1 MLALPIR
8 RQQLKFLKD
17 REPWQVLQCELL
29 AVIVPEHE
37 VAEVGLHQ
45 PRAVLRLDVVHQREN
60 ALAF

>member
-1 MLALPIR
+1 MASYSV
-8 RQQLKFLKD
+8 F
-17 REPWQVLQCELL
+17 L

-60 ALAF
+60 ALA